1 MGSLPAHALLAIRSE
16 AVLRCDLPHCLAT
29 WLEKLLLVCI
39 DRAGEKKGGVTACG
53 TAPLAHLVL
62 AMA

>member
-39 DRAGEKKGGVTACG
+39 DRAGEKKGG
-53 TAPLAHLVL
+53 
-62 AMA
+62 